1 MENERQTANAIK
13 FYESKSHTYDSTWHP
28 SFCTR
33 FLSHLPIHPGQNILD
48 LACGTG
54 LLTFLLADA
63 VGPSGHVTGIDIT
76 PGMVSIARAKKS
88 SAGTQYD
95 HVDLVEADIQDL
107 GSVSELMGERFDVIT
122 VASALV
128 LFPDPKKA
136 VEHWAR
142 WLVPGGVLAVDAT
155 HPRNLVSGMVLELT
169 ARRLNLPLPYNR
181 AWSQSEQ
188 TLRRLLETSG
198 LEVEKVVTIEDQAGY
213 GRRCGTAEKPRHI
226 RFVRPP
232 ISDVVPDSRL
242 SYPSRMPTSCAWHVC
257 RSSRGHYSTLAAP
270 EHTFF
275 LFLQS
280 HVTTRTKGR
289 LVWSSE
295 AVSAS
300 DRHQWEH
307 FGLCNPAS
315 RAISMY
321 YRIQFQYHTHLV
333 HHVDSTDNSRLPA
346 PVW

>member
-1 MENERQTANAIK
+1 MTLSLLPILTIFNTNLTTPTMENERQTANAIK
-13 FYESKSHTYDSTWHP
+13 FFESKSHTYDSTWHP

-213 GRRCGTAEKPRHI
+213 GRRFHAVESWDDH
-226 RFVRPP
+226 FVENV
-232 ISDVVPDSRL
+232 IMKDVVKTFANNEVRREAQGVFKEEWEGL
-242 SYPSRMPTSCAWHVC
+242 SEGGRVEEVDAVFLGVARRREFLLSTV
-257 RSSRGHYSTLAAP
+257 SS
-270 EHTFF
+270 FF
-275 LFLQS
+275 L
-280 HVTTRTKGR
+280 VP
-289 LVWSSE
+289 
-295 AVSAS
+295 
-300 DRHQWEH
+300 
-307 FGLCNPAS
+307 LCGNG
-315 RAISMY
+315 
-321 YRIQFQYHTHLV
+321 
-333 HHVDSTDNSRLPA
+333 
-346 PVW
+346 